1 MTKSISIDLRSQ
13 AAERWASTVAGASK
27 AVTVASWAE
36 RKSEEERRNRRI
48 GSEVVGDET
57 RVKTSLYAAVSK
69 EGAEVARVGGTP
81 GWSEARRANSACR
94 GVRTP
99 VT

>member
-1 MTKSISIDLRSQ
+1 M
-13 AAERWASTVAGASK
+13 AGASK
-27 AVTVASWAE
+27 AVTVASWVE
-36 RKSEEERRNRRI
+36 RKSEERRNRRI

-69 EGAEVARVGGTP
+69 EGAEVARAGGTP
-81 GWSEARRANSACR
+81 GWSGARRARSACR